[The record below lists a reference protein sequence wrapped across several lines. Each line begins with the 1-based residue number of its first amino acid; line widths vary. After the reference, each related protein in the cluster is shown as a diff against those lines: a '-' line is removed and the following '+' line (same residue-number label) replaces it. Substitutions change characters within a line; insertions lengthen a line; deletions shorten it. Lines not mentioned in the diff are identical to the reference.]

1 MNDDPGGAMPRIPSF
16 RPSAA
21 DSGDAS
27 ALEAELANRDV
38 RFLLPSYVDMHGVS
52 KAKMVPIG
60 HFKQM
65 MGGSEL
71 FTGAALDGVPQD
83 MSEDEVAS
91 HPDPTSCLILPWQN
105 EVAWFA
111 SNLHYQGAPF
121 EACSRNIL
129 DRVRARAA
137 EQGWGMNLGMEAEFY
152 VFEQRD
158 GQGHGQGYGPISAK
172 PDLAK
177 PAYDV
182 ARLLDNFH
190 WMSELVD
197 AMNGLGWD
205 VYSFDHEDGIG
216 QFEIDF
222 AYADA
227 RIMADRFVFFRR
239 LADETARKHGGFAS
253 FMPKPLAH
261 HAGSGAHFNM
271 SLYSLED
278 GRNLFEDRADPRGC
292 GLSALGYQFV
302 AGLLKHLPAF
312 CAVAAPTVNSYKRL
326 ISRGGPAGY
335 TWAPVFQC
343 YGGNNRTNTLRIPLG
358 GGRVE
363 FRAADAAC
371 NPYLGAA
378 LALAAGLEGIEEGLD
393 PGEPH
398 TENMYEMTEAELEA
412 SGVAMLPRTLAEA
425 LDAVEGDPLARATF
439 GPDMHDAWLAFKRQE
454 WLSYLNHVSDW
465 EKDRYLQFF

>member
-1 MNDDPGGAMPRIPSF
+1 MNDDPGGMMARCPSF
-16 RPSAA
+16 RPRAA
-21 DSGDAS
+21 DSNDPT
-27 ALEAELANRDV
+27 ALKTELQNRDV
-38 RFLLPSYVDMHGVS
+38 RFLLPSYVDMHGSS

-60 HFKQM
+60 HFEQM

-83 MSEDEVAS
+83 MSEEEVAA
-91 HPDPTSCLILPWQN
+91 HPDATSCLILPWQT
-105 EVAWFA
+105 EIAWFA
-111 SNLHYQGAPF
+111 SNLYNQGAPF

-129 DRVRARAA
+129 NRVCARAA
-137 EQGWGMNLGMEAEFY
+137 DQGWGMNLGMEAEFY
-152 VFEQRD
+152 VFEQSD
-158 GQGHGQGYGPISAK
+158 TPALAPISTK
-172 PDLAK
+172 PNLAK

-190 WMSELVD
+190 WLSELVD

-216 QFEIDF
+216 QFEVDF
-222 AYADA
+222 AYADVQT
-227 RIMADRFVFFRR
+227 MSDRYVFFRR
-239 LADETARKHGGFAS
+239 LADEIARKHGGFAS

-261 HAGSGAHFNM
+261 FAGSGAHFNM

-278 GRNLFEDRADPRGC
+278 GRNLFEDPADPRGC
-292 GLSALGYQFV
+292 GLSALGYKFI
-302 AGLLKHLPAF
+302 AGLLLHLPAF

-326 ISRGGPAGY
+326 ILKGGPAGY

-363 FRAADAAC
+363 FRAADSAC

-378 LALAAGLEGIEEGLD
+378 LALAAGLEGIEGDLD
-393 PGEPH
+393 PGDPY
-398 TENMYEMTEAELEA
+398 TDNMYELTSAELRA
-412 SGVAMLPRTLAEA
+412 SGVEMLPRTLGEA

-439 GPDMHDAWLAFKRQE
+439 GTDMHDAWLGFKRQE

-465 EKDRYLQFF
+465 EKERYLQFF